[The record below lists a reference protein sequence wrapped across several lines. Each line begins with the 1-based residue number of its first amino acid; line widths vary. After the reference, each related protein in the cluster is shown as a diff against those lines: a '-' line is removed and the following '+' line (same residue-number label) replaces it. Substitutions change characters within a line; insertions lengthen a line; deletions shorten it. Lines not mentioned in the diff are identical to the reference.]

1 MKKREH
7 WASSFGFVMAAA
19 GSAIGLGTLWQF
31 PYMTGKNGGGL
42 FVLLFLLFTVFLGFP
57 LFIAEL
63 VVGRRGQRGVVGI
76 FQALVPNKQQWR
88 MVGWL
93 GALASF
99 LIMAYY
105 CVVAGWGLN
114 YVLLSLSQFTEGR
127 SPEEISN
134 VFNIMYQAPG
144 INILWQVIFLMMTAG
159 VVFQGVRKGIEY
171 WSRILTSSLL
181 VILIMLFIYA
191 TTLSGFGDAF
201 RFIFYPDSS
210 KLTPSGVLEALGLA
224 FFTLSL
230 GQGIMLTYGSYMT
243 KKEDIPKTACIVSSM
258 NILVSVFAALMIFPI
273 IFTFGFKPEGGFG
286 LVFQTLPILFAKL
299 PGTLVLSTVF
309 FLLLVFTAL
318 TSSVAL
324 LEVVTANF
332 IDLFQ
337 WDRKKA
343 VVGVTAAAF
352 IVGIPCAL
360 TGAGLVFPNWEA
372 IYGKT
377 FFQTIV
383 DLVAQWIIPLV
394 GLFVAIFTGWVFKKS
409 DALDE
414 FKEGTS
420 WKKLFNIWYFF
431 IRWIVPVAIL
441 LIILHRGGVVDLDQ
455 LFTGA
460 AQVQAAE

>member
-42 FVLLFLLFTVFLGFP
+42 FVLLFLVFTVFLGFP

-63 VVGRRGQRGVVGI
+63 VVGRKGQRGVVGI
-76 FQALVPNKQQWR
+76 FAALAPEKQQWR

-114 YVLLSLSQFTEGR
+114 YVLLSLSQFTADR
-127 SPEEISN
+127 SPEEISG
-134 VFNIMYQAPG
+134 VFDIMYRAPG
-144 INILWQVIFLMMTAG
+144 INILWQIIFLIMTAAVIF
-159 VVFQGVRKGIEY
+159 QGIRKGIEY

-181 VILIMLFIYA
+181 VILVGLFIYA

-201 RFIFYPDSS
+201 WFIFYPDASR
-210 KLTPSGVLEALGLA
+210 LTPSGILEALGLA

-230 GQGIMLTYGSYMT
+230 GQGVMLTYGSYMSS
-243 KKEDIPKTACIVSSM
+243 KEDIPKTACIVSSV
-258 NILVSVFAALMIFPI
+258 NIIVSILAALMIFPI

-286 LVFQTLPILFAKL
+286 LVFQTMPVLFAKL
-299 PGTLVLSTVF
+299 PGTLVLSTILF
-309 FLLLVFTAL
+309 TLLVFTAL

-324 LEVVTANF
+324 LEVVVANF
-332 IDLFQ
+332 IDLYQ
-337 WDRKKA
+337 WTRKKA
-343 VVGVTAAAF
+343 VISVATATF

-360 TGAGLVFPNWEA
+360 TGAGLIFPNWEA
-372 IYGKT
+372 MYGKT

-383 DLVAQWIIPLV
+383 DLVAQWIIPFV
-394 GLFVAIFTGWVFKKS
+394 GLFVAIFTGWVVKRS
-409 DALDE
+409 VILEE
-414 FKEGTS
+414 FKSGTA
-420 WKKLFNIWYFF
+420 WKALFTVWFFF

-441 LIILHRGGVVDLDQ
+441 IIILQRGGMIDLDQ
-455 LFTGA
+455 FFTGDT
-460 AQVQAAE
+460 AQQLTE